1 MLNKL
6 VYITYQTF
14 PAETANSIQTISN
27 IKYFV
32 KNRVEVD
39 LYFPLREK
47 ESDANIDKLMDYYSV
62 SEFFNSI
69 GIDHPYPHGK
79 IKLFPALWFHISHFL
94 WSRKVIKNIN
104 NKYVDDAYFMTR
116 SDWVALFLA
125 KKNKKVVF
133 ECHQTSKLRNFI
145 VKRIRDKKNVKF
157 IFLNN
162 HLNTHYGN
170 PPNAIVLQNGVDPE
184 LFKRNKE
191 SRKKGSI
198 IFVGNISRFK
208 KTRGL
213 EKIIEWF
220 KDTKINSNFT
230 IKIVGV
236 PNKSLETLN
245 NNIKKNELENF
256 VKLYGRLDRKKTIEE
271 IQQSS
276 IGLLVNS
283 SDNLH
288 SFKYTSPLKY
298 FEYLFGG
305 LKIIAVNFPA
315 HHELPFSENISFF
328 DLNDK
333 NSFIQALS
341 NIEKKKIFQDNELND
356 ITLDSRVK
364 KILEFII

>member
-32 KNRVEVD
+32 KNEIEVD

-47 ESDANIDKLMDYYSV
+47 GSDGSIDKLMDYYSV
-62 SEFFNSI
+62 SETFNSI
-69 GIDHPYPHGK
+69 GVKHPYPHGR

-94 WSRKVIKNIN
+94 WSRKIIKNIIK
-104 NKYVDDAYFMTR
+104 KYVDNVYFMTR
-116 SDWVALFLA
+116 SDWVAFFLV
-125 KKNKKVVF
+125 KNNKKVVF

-145 VKRIRDKKNVKF
+145 IKRIKNKENIKF
-157 IFLNN
+157 IFLNS
-162 HLNTHYGN
+162 HLKTFYGD

-184 LFKRNKE
+184 LFKENKE
-191 SRKKGSI
+191 GREKSSI
-198 IFVGNISRFK
+198 VFVGNISRFK
-208 KTRGL
+208 KTRGV

-220 KDTKINSNFT
+220 KDNEINSKFT
-230 IKIVGV
+230 LKIIGG

-245 NNIKKNELENF
+245 QAIQKNDVQNF
-256 VKLYGRLDRKKTIEE
+256 VKLHGRLDRKKTINE
-271 IQQSS
+271 IQKSS
-276 IGLLVNS
+276 IGLLINS
-283 SDNLH
+283 KDNLH
-288 SFKYTSPLKY
+288 SYKYTSPLKY

-328 DLNDK
+328 DLEDK
-333 NSFIQALS
+333 NSFIQALNS
-341 NIEKKKIFQDNELND
+341 IEGKNELPQNNLD
-356 ITLDSRVK
+356 EITLDTRIK
-364 KILEFII
+364 KILKFIS

>member
-1 MLNKL
+1 MLKKL

-32 KNRVEVD
+32 KNKIEVD

-47 ESDANIDKLMDYYSV
+47 ESDGSIYKLMDYYSI
-62 SEFFNSI
+62 SEIFNSI
-69 GIDHPYPHGK
+69 GVKHPYPHGK

-94 WSRKVIKNIN
+94 WSRKIIKNIN
-104 NKYVDDAYFMTR
+104 KKYDDVYFMTR
-116 SDWVALFLA
+116 SDWVAFFLA
-125 KKNKKVVF
+125 KKNKKVIF

-145 VKRIRDKKNVKF
+145 VKRIKNKENVKF

-162 HLNTHYGN
+162 HLHTHYGN
-170 PPNAIVLQNGVDPE
+170 PTNAIVLQNGVDPE
-184 LFKRNKE
+184 LFKNSKE
-191 SRKKGSI
+191 SAEKGSI

-220 KDTKINSNFT
+220 KDAEINSNFT
-230 IKIVGV
+230 LKIIGG

-245 NNIKKNELENF
+245 NTIKKNGLENF
-256 VKLYGRLDRKKTIEE
+256 VKLYGRLDRKKTINE
-271 IQQSS
+271 IQKSS
-276 IGLLVNS
+276 IGLLINS

-333 NSFIQALS
+333 SSFIQSLK
-341 NIEKKKIFQDNELND
+341 NIEKKKVFQENELNN
-356 ITLDSRVK
+356 ITLDSRIK
-364 KILEFII
+364 KIIEFTS